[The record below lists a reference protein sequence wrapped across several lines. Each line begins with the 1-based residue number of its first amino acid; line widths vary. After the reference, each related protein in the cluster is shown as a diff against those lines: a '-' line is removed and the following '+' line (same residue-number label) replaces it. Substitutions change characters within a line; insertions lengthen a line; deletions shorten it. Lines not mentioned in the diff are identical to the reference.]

1 MRTVLNNTLELKLR
15 YHRFVVIQEAPE
27 TKEILNACQC
37 SIQLSQSVNESRW
50 IYVLVVK
57 TSPWVKWTIIRIIS
71 EFEND
76 YEFVC
81 LVIPRMRSS
90 P

>member
-1 MRTVLNNTLELKLR
+1 MASLSRARSLRNFGVRT
-15 YHRFVVIQEAPE
+15 FV
-27 TKEILNACQC
+27 K
-37 SIQLSQSVNESRW
+37 RW
-50 IYVLVVK
+50 IHVLVVM
-57 TSPWVKWTIIRIIS
+57 TFPWVKWTIIRIS

-81 LVIPRMRSS
+81 LVILRMRSC